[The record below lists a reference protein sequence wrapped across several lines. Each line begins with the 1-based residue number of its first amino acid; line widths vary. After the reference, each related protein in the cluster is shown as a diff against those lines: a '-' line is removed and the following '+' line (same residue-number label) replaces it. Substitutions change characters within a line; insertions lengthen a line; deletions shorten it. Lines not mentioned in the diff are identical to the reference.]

1 MNNITEII
9 SAKYYPCRCGNY
21 TCGAKWTATESID
34 NSGNKQISDSYLECP
49 ATVILNNKPFI
60 KHLSTLCNADT
71 CTDDCNIKCIKYLK
85 LQLKKFINN
94 TIINSIN
101 IVANMIKY
109 IISPKVSVVAD
120 IILDTEAYDIKE
132 LKNEFDL
139 VIADDGFLIKEIE
152 INKKQL
158 SLAAK
163 IELICHG
170 MSTEHNFYVD
180 KEHGWSF
187 EC

>member
-1 MNNITEII
+1 M
-9 SAKYYPCRCGNY
+9 
-21 TCGAKWTATESID
+21 
-34 NSGNKQISDSYLECP
+34 
-49 ATVILNNKPFI
+49 TVVL
-60 KHLSTLCNADT
+60 
-71 CTDDCNIKCIKYLK
+71 YLK
-85 LQLKKFINN
+85 LQLKKFINS

-101 IVANMIKY
+101 IVANVIKY
-109 IISPKVSVVAD
+109 IVTSKISAVAD
-120 IILDTEAYDIKE
+120 IILDTEVYDIKE

-139 VIADDGFLIKEIE
+139 VIAEDGFLIKEIE

-158 SLAAK
+158 SLSAK

-180 KEHGWSF
+180 KENGWSF